1 MKERENFGS
10 RFAVIMAF
18 AGSAI
23 GLGNIWRFP
32 YLVGQNGGA
41 AFIIIYIL
49 ASFLLSLPIFLS
61 ESVIGRRTHSNT
73 FGAMEA
79 LAPGSKWKWM
89 GLLTVISPLV
99 ILSFYSVVGGWSI
112 EYFLKS
118 FGGFGGAALSSVS
131 GDVSTAGGAICGV
144 TGGAAGV
151 AGGSSVA
158 CADLGAVSISQ
169 VSAAFGGFISST
181 WGPLLC
187 HTAFLLLCALI
198 ILAGVK
204 SGIEKFSNITMP
216 ILFVL
221 IVLIIIY
228 SLSLPGAA
236 DGVRYMV
243 KPDFSKITPSVI
255 AAAMGQSFFSL
266 SLGVGTILT
275 YSSYVRKN
283 EDMVLSAAGTA
294 VMDLMFALLAG
305 FAVMPAVFA
314 AGLAPES
321 GPSLIFQTLPF
332 IFTKMGETMPLLSTV
347 VAVLFFLTV
356 LVAALTSAISMFE
369 VGVAYLVEEKGLTRG
384 WATVAIFMGTWI
396 LGALCSLSFGPLH
409 GVHLFGNTIFDFCD
423 KLTSN
428 FLMTFGGLLFTVFV
442 GWKMRRADVR
452 DELTNGRSISFNDIC
467 FGIIYFLIKYLAPIA
482 ILVIFVTNLL
492 A

>member
-1 MKERENFGS
+1 MVRERESFGS

-41 AFIIIYIL
+41 AFIFVYIIS
-49 ASFLLSLPIFLS
+49 SFLLSLPIFIS

-73 FGAMEA
+73 FGAMEI
-79 LAPGSKWKWM
+79 LAPGSKWKWL
-89 GLLTVISPLV
+89 GLLTVISPLI

-112 EYFLKS
+112 EYFVKS
-118 FGGFGGAALSSVS
+118 CTLGFGTVP
-131 GDVSTAGGAICGV
+131 
-144 TGGAAGV
+144 
-151 AGGSSVA
+151 
-158 CADLGAVSISQ
+158 ISH
-169 VSAAFGGFISST
+169 VEGIFGGFITST

-187 HTAFLLLCALI
+187 HTVFLLLCAGI
-198 ILAGVK
+198 ILGGVK
-204 SGIEKFSNITMP
+204 GGIEKFSNITMP

-221 IVLIIIY
+221 IVLIIAY
-228 SLSLPGAA
+228 SVSLPGAQR
-236 DGVRYMV
+236 GLEYLV
-243 KPDFSKITPSVI
+243 KPDFSKVTPSVI

-275 YSSYVRKN
+275 YSSYVKKD
-283 EDMVLSAAGTA
+283 EDMLLSGAGTA
-294 VMDLMFALLAG
+294 VLDLIFAMLAG

-314 AGLAPES
+314 ADLEPAS
-321 GPSLIFQTLPF
+321 GPGLIFQTLPF
-332 IFTKMGETMPLLSTV
+332 IFTKMGETMPVLSNL
-347 VAVLFFLTV
+347 VAILFFLTV

-369 VGVAYLVEEKGLTRG
+369 VGVAYLVEEKKFTRVS
-384 WATVAIFMGTWI
+384 ATLAIFFCTWI
-396 LGALCSLSFGPLH
+396 LGALCSLSFGPLN
-409 GVHLFGNTIFDFCD
+409 GVRIFGNTIFEFCD

-442 GWKMRRADVR
+442 GWKMRKADVR
-452 DELTNGRSISFNDIC
+452 DELTNSRTIRFNDRC
-467 FGIIYFLIKYLAPIA
+467 FGVLYFLIKYLAPVA
-482 ILVIFVTNLL
+482 IIVIFATNLF